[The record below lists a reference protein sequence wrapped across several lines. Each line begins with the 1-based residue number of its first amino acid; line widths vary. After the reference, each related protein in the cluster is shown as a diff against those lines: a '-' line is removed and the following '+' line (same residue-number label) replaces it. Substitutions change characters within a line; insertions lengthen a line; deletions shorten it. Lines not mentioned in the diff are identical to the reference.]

1 MSPTSQSI
9 PEETQRIARTSFPKG
24 NGYLTLRDE
33 YGPLFKDE
41 DFADLFSWKGE
52 EGVPAPYLGTV
63 IVLQYAEG
71 WSDRQAADQVR
82 SRIDWK
88 YLLGVEIT
96 YAGFDH
102 SVLSRFRDRLLEAGA
117 EERLFELPLQ
127 RMREQG
133 LVRGRGT
140 QRTDSTHVLAQI
152 RTLNRL
158 ELAGETM
165 RQALNEVA
173 ILAPEW
179 LSSWAPPEWFERY
192 GVRIEMVR
200 LPSDKSKRDALAKTI
215 GQDGYQ
221 LLSAVTQPDAPGYLF
236 DSPALQVLRMV
247 WIQQYYGPGEL
258 GEWRKVEDLPPA
270 HYMIN
275 SPYDLDARYS
285 RKRKIIWTGYKVHLS
300 ESCDE
305 ELPHLITHVETT
317 PATEPDCITL
327 PTIHQALAE
336 KELLPAEHLIDAGY
350 TSIDNLVTSRQAQQ
364 VELVG
369 PMRPDSSWQAR
380 EQSGYDIAHF
390 VINWDDEHVTCPQ
403 GQTSRTWSPTTNK
416 QGDDYIA
423 IRFDKGDCLACP
435 VRQFCTRAASGP
447 RTLRLQPSRL
457 YQDSLQQ
464 ARIDQ
469 QSEQFQERYRPR
481 AGIEGSI
488 SQATRTFELRRTR
501 FVGHAKTRLQHLAT
515 ATAINLARLHNW
527 WQNAERAK
535 TRTSAFLE
543 LKSYAAA

>member
-1 MSPTSQSI
+1 MRPTTQDI
-9 PEETQRIARTSFPKG
+9 PEETMRIARASFPKG
-24 NGYLTLRDE
+24 NGYLSLRDE

-41 DFADLFSWKGE
+41 DFGDLFSWKGE
-52 EGVPAPYLGTV
+52 EGIPASYLGTV
-63 IVLQYAEG
+63 TILQYAEG

-117 EERLFELPLQ
+117 EARLFEIPLQ
-127 RMREQG
+127 RMREMG
-133 LVRGRGT
+133 LARARGC

-158 ELAGETM
+158 ELVGETV
-165 RQALNEVA
+165 RHALNEVA

-179 LSSWAPPEWFERY
+179 LGSWAPTAWFERY
-192 GVRIEMVR
+192 GVRIEVVR
-200 LPSDKSKRDALAKTI
+200 LPPEKSKREALAKTI

-221 LLSAVTQPDAPGYLF
+221 LLSAVAQPDAPSYLF

-247 WIQQYYGPGEL
+247 WLQQYYGPDGL
-258 GEWRKVEDLPPA
+258 DEWRKTEDLPPA

-275 SPYDLDARYS
+275 SPYDLDAHYS
-285 RKRKIIWTGYKVHLS
+285 RKRKIVWTGYKVHLS

-305 ELPHLITHVETT
+305 DLPHLITHVETT
-317 PATEPDCITL
+317 PATEPDCVTL

-336 KELLPAEHLIDAGY
+336 KDLLPAEHLIDAGY
-350 TSIDNLVTSRQAQQ
+350 TSIDNLVTSRHEQQ

-390 VINWDDEHVTCPQ
+390 VIDWEAELVTCPQ
-403 GQTSRTWSPTTNK
+403 GQTSRVWSPTTNK
-416 QGDDYIA
+416 QGDDA
-423 IRFDKGDCLACP
+423 ISVRFDKHDCLDCHARP
-435 VRQFCTRAASGP
+435 RCTRAESAP
-447 RTLRLQPSRL
+447 RSLRLQPSRL
-457 YQDSLQQ
+457 MHDSLQQ
-464 ARIDQ
+464 ARLDQ
-469 QSEQFQERYRPR
+469 QSEQFHDRYRPR
-481 AGIEGSI
+481 AGIEGTI
-488 SQATRTFELRRTR
+488 SQATRSFELRRTR
-501 FVGHAKTRLQHLAT
+501 FIGHAKTRLQHLAT
-515 ATAINLARLHNW
+515 ATAINLARLHDW
-527 WQNAERAK
+527 WQNVDRSQ

-543 LKSYAAA
+543 LEPCTTT